1 MAHQYLDDLI
11 KEYLLFRGFT
21 NSLRAFDADIKGEKE
36 KSFRADR
43 YTTGVSIQICANFGI
58 NSQLAHLCI
67 CVSSHSH
74 ANFNV
79 F

>member
-21 NSLRAFDADIKGEKE
+21 NSLRAFDADIKAEKE

-43 YTTGVSIQICANFGI
+43 
-58 NSQLAHLCI
+58 
-67 CVSSHSH
+67 
-74 ANFNV
+74 
-79 F
+79 